1 MRRSLYLA
9 IAATMTAT
17 LLGVAIGSASPNA
30 AEMPKLVA
38 ACASCHGTKGE
49 GNEARSA
56 PALAG
61 LDTAYLERQ
70 LTLFAEG
77 KRGTHAADKFGS
89 QMAVIAQSLKDEDI
103 DMIVRHYAKLRSTT
117 SHVTISGDAA
127 KGKAAYQNC
136 AACHGEEGRGN
147 PETSVPALIGQ
158 PDWYIVQS
166 LLTYKAG
173 GKGYH
178 ADDATGQQMQQA
190 AQMVASEKEAQD
202 IAIYINSLSS
212 N

>member
-1 MRRSLYLA
+1 MRRSAYLV
-9 IAATMTAT
+9 IAATMIVTS
-17 LLGVAIGSASPNA
+17 LGVAIGSALPNA

-38 ACASCHGTKGE
+38 ACASCHGANGE

-61 LDTAYLERQ
+61 LDAVYLERQ
-70 LTLFAEG
+70 LAHFAEG
-77 KRGTHAADKFGS
+77 KRGAHAADRFGS
-89 QMAVIAQSLKDEDI
+89 QMVVIAKSLKDEDI
-103 DMIVRHYAKLRSTT
+103 AMIARHYAKLRSTA
-117 SHVTISGDAA
+117 SHRTINGDAA

-136 AACHGEEGRGN
+136 AACHGEDGRGN
-147 PETSVPALIGQ
+147 PEMLAPTLAGQ

-178 ADDATGQQMQQA
+178 ADDVAGQQMQQA
-190 AQMVASEKEAQD
+190 AQTVASDKEAQD
-202 IAIYINSLSS
+202 IASYINSLSS